1 VQQVI
6 TLPCGYQYYNN
17 AGSGRAYG
25 PELEINAKL
34 AEAWTMSVTG
44 AYTDSKITSPN
55 ASFQNYLSTVAFTPN
70 GVTRPCPVTGSCTVP
85 ILNVPKETASASLA
99 YRTEII
105 ANYQLTTRV
114 DDSFVGPSTDVAYFF
129 GYHLP
134 SYNIV
139 NLHVI
144 LDHGP
149 WSVIGFVTNFTNEV
163 ALISANNTSFQFNIP
178 QTVRYSTNQPRTYG
192 MQLNVKF

>member
-1 VQQVI
+1 
-6 TLPCGYQYYNN
+6 
-17 AGSGRAYG
+17 
-25 PELEINAKL
+25 
-34 AEAWTMSVTG
+34 
-44 AYTDSKITSPN
+44 
-55 ASFQNYLSTVAFTPN
+55 
-70 GVTRPCPVTGSCTVP
+70 
-85 ILNVPKETASASLA
+85 VPKETASASLA
-99 YRTEII
+99 YATEV
-105 ANYQLTTRV
+105 AVNYRLTTRV

-134 SYNIV
+134 SYNIA

-149 WSVIGFVTNFTNEV
+149 WSVNAFVTNFTNEV